1 MIRTLYSSV
10 LMALLLSCAGC
21 GGFLSYS
28 RITVNDPIT
37 PEDVRFIVPGQTS
50 LQDVVGRLGT
60 PDEIKRVTDGVM
72 AVFHFRDSRYSR
84 ANFGLAGSYFL
95 PVSPD
100 LIISDSGLGT
110 DWFQVVVDANW
121 VVRGLAFSR
130 HVDQSQLF
138 PWPFRTNPHR
148 SS

>member
-1 MIRTLYSSV
+1 MIRTVYTPII
-10 LMALLLSCAGC
+10 MALLLSCAGC

-37 PEDVRFIVPGQTS
+37 PEDVRFIVPGQTN
-50 LQDVVGRLGT
+50 LREVVARLGT
-60 PDEIKRVTDGVM
+60 PDEIKRVSAGAM
-72 AVFHFRDSRYSR
+72 AIFHFRDSRYSR
-84 ANFGLAGSYFL
+84 ANFGVAGSYFL

-110 DWFQVVVDANW
+110 DWFQVIVDADW

-130 HVDQSQLF
+130 HADQSQLF
-138 PWPFRTNPHR
+138 PWPFRVAPDR